1 MCTQW
6 LQNDAL
12 AKTKTTE
19 KLDIDQV
26 ENSLWDS
33 EVIVYA
39 HNTRWQFYSALSS
52 F

>member
-6 LQNDAL
+6 LQNDSL
-12 AKTKTTE
+12 VKTKATE

-39 HNTRWQFYSALSS
+39 HNPR
-52 F
+52 

>member
-19 KLDIDQV
+19 KLDIDQP
-26 ENSLWDS
+26 
-33 EVIVYA
+33 
-39 HNTRWQFYSALSS
+39 ALAILQRLVVVLGLNAGNV